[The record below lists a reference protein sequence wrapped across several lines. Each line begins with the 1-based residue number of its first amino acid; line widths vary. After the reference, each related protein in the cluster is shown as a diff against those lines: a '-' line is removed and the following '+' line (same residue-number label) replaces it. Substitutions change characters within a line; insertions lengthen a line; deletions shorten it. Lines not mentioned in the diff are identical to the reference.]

1 MDTARGP
8 ITIRPTREG
17 DATAFRELRLEAL
30 KTHPAAFGSDFES
43 NVTLPIEHWQER
55 VEPDPDPSKGII
67 YVASAGE
74 TLVGMTG
81 IYRDQSPKLQHNGN
95 IWGVYVRDGW
105 RGLHIAD
112 QLIEACI
119 GWARQRQIRLI
130 RLAVITS
137 NASAIRCYVRCGFTV
152 YGVDPEVIY
161 SGGVYHDEL
170 LMVRKL

>member
-1 MDTARGP
+1 MDTPRGS
-8 ITIRPTREG
+8 ITIRPTQEG

-30 KTHPAAFGSDFES
+30 KNYPAAFGSDYE
-43 NVTLPIEHWQER
+43 TDIMLPIEHWQER
-55 VEPDPDPSKGII
+55 VRPTADPSKGII
-67 YVASAGE
+67 YVASAGA

-81 IYRDQSPKLQHNGN
+81 IYRANSLKLQHNGN

-105 RGLHIAD
+105 RGLRIAD
-112 QLIEACI
+112 QLIEACVA
-119 GWARQRQIRLI
+119 WAQQHEIRLV

-161 SGGVYHDEL
+161 TGGVYHDEL